1 VNRSRIGRLFGI
13 LAAAVLILT
22 AVGFGTATAR
32 TPNWTIDVVR
42 LPTSVAGG
50 NDAGY
55 FATVKNN
62 GPSNINALTLTVTPA
77 STPNATPSYFSGLAW
92 SVGGPGSCTATGK
105 LVCTLGTVNAGVS
118 ISFTVAYGVPANQS
132 GSFDVEFSLKAATG
146 DTGSDHGG
154 TSRGDSFSK
163 VAKTGVS
170 SNANVDGGFVVGD
183 TAYADNQS
191 VGRNNKQATSLTS
204 PETLIPVTIEDG
216 ITTGVNCTGAACA
229 GVFGEWSKMSVANGK
244 TYGAPFKVTL
254 LVWGGAVP
262 GGTKV
267 EDVKFV
273 HVLDD
278 GTTEVI
284 SQACTPSTGTPTN
297 AECLTVTKV
306 GKDFKI
312 VVWLFKNGF
321 GRGGI

>member
-1 VNRSRIGRLFGI
+1 M
-13 LAAAVLILT
+13 LT
-22 AVGFGTATAR
+22 AVGFGTATAK
-32 TPNWTIDVVR
+32 TPSWTIDITR

-55 FATVKNN
+55 FATVTNK

-77 STPNATPSYFSGLAW
+77 ATPNASPSYFSGLTW
-92 SVGGPGSCTATGK
+92 STGGPGSCTSTGK
-105 LVCTLGTVNAGVS
+105 LVCDLGTLSAGVS
-118 ISFTVAYGVPANQS
+118 VTFTVAYGVPSNQN
-132 GSFDVEFSLKAATG
+132 GSFDVEFALRANTG

-154 TSRGDSFSK
+154 NSRGDSFAK
-163 VAKTGVS
+163 TAKTGIS
-170 SNANVDGGFVVGD
+170 SNQNFDGGFVVGD
-183 TAYADNQS
+183 STYTDNHN
-191 VGRNNKQATSLTS
+191 VGRNNKQATTLVS
-204 PETLIPVTIEDG
+204 PESLIPVTVEDG
-216 ITTGVNCTGAACA
+216 ITSGVDCTGAACA

-254 LVWGGAVP
+254 LVWGGSVP
-262 GGTKV
+262 GGTKA
-267 EDVKFV
+267 EDIQFV

-284 SQACTPSTGTPTN
+284 DTPCTPTTGTPTN

-306 GKDFKI
+306 GNNFQI

>member
-1 VNRSRIGRLFGI
+1 MIRKRLGRLMTVLTTG
-13 LAAAVLILT
+13 LMAVALLGVGGAAAK
-22 AVGFGTATAR
+22 
-32 TPNWTIDVVR
+32 TPNWTIDIVR
-42 LPTSVAGG
+42 LPTAVAGG

-55 FATVKNN
+55 FATVANN

-77 STPNATPSYFSGLAW
+77 STPNATPSYFSGLTW
-92 SVGGPGSCTATGK
+92 NIGGPGSCTGTGK
-105 LVCTLGTVNAGVS
+105 LVCTLGTVPAGTS
-118 ISFTVAYGVPANQS
+118 ISFTVAYGVPDAQT
-132 GSFDVEFSLKAATG
+132 GTFDVEFSLRASTG
-146 DTGSDHGG
+146 DTGTDGG
-154 TSRGDSFSK
+154 NSRGDSFAK
-163 VAKTGVS
+163 TAKTGVN
-170 SNANVDGGFVVGD
+170 SNQNFDGGFVVGD

-204 PETLIPVTIEDG
+204 PEALIPVTIEDG

-244 TYGAPFKVTL
+244 PYGAPFKVTL
-254 LVWGGAVP
+254 LIWGGAVP
-262 GGTKV
+262 GGTSAS
-267 EDVKFV
+267 DIQFV

-284 SQACTPSTGTPTN
+284 SQTCDSTTGTPTN
-297 AECLTVTKV
+297 AECLIATKV
-306 GKDFKI
+306 GNNYKI